1 MATWKLFRS
10 ETFERTKQPD
20 ISDRRLK

>member
-1 MATWKLFRS
+1 MATRKFLRS